1 MMTWYDD
8 LTPCTYFDLDQPHGD
23 KLLAVGWLERGHPYP
38 KGSIASAVQ
47 TKLVSLCEN
56 PWEPLAFLGWHA
68 CDRCLPDGQPD
79 ALHADGMTV
88 PMGSENLFVPGHG
101 LLYVAPSL
109 IVHFIAVHGY
119 QPPPAFCAAVLACP
133 PMGSEDY
140 LQAISSNG
148 PTTFA
153 KWVRETPRKV
163 Q

>member
-1 MMTWYDD
+1 
-8 LTPCTYFDLDQPHGD
+8 
-23 KLLAVGWLERGHPYP
+23 
-38 KGSIASAVQ
+38 
-47 TKLVSLCEN
+47 
-56 PWEPLAFLGWHA
+56 
-68 CDRCLPDGQPD
+68 
-79 ALHADGMTV
+79 MTV